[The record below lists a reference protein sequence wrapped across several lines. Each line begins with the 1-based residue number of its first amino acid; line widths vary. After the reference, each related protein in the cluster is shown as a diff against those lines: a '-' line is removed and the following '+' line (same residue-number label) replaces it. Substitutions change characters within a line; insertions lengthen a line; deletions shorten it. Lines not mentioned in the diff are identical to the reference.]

1 MVNKQPTYTLQSLR
15 EWCNIVLIEKIA
27 KKEGYV
33 TEKEPKGL
41 PDLPGEFFFDQIQE
55 KTKLVSK

>member
-1 MVNKQPTYTLQSLR
+1 
-15 EWCNIVLIEKIA
+15 VLIEKIA